1 MARCARCGSGG
12 LLTKT
17 YSCTTCARK
26 VCGNCYVND
35 RGQSICLDCYPRV
48 VEERKRNILAAYNN
62 KCPLC
67 GVGGTL
73 HIFNPVLYRN
83 QTFRYQDGKTIPVY
97 HGELLFSAYIAYE
110 SCGNAINDE
119 IMSRFRKALR
129 AESAGRYDDAA
140 VLYEDLNFL
149 DKARAL
155 RERHR
160 TSTVKQV
167 QVNLNSLLEQIRQGG
182 LVVPYKCPNCRA
194 GISMN
199 KDTSFDRLTHC
210 PYCGS
215 ALVVSDIERFLSS
228 IL

>member
-1 MARCARCGSGG
+1 MAKCQRCGRGG
-12 LLTKT
+12 FLSKT
-17 YSCTTCARK
+17 DTCGSCGRR
-26 VCGNCYVND
+26 VCDHCFVNPH
-35 RGQSICLDCYPRV
+35 GESLCLDCYPRL
-48 VEERKRNILAAYNN
+48 VEERKTSVIASYND

-67 GVGGTL
+67 GTQGRL
-73 HIFNPVLYRN
+73 HVFNPVLYRDH
-83 QTFRYQDGKTIPVY
+83 TFKYQDGKAIPVY
-97 HGELLFSAYIAYE
+97 HGGLQFSAYIACE
-110 SCGNAINDE
+110 SCGNAINEDNL
-119 IMSRFRKALR
+119 SKFRKAMR

-149 DKARAL
+149 DKAKAL

-194 GISMN
+194 GITIS
-199 KDTSFDRLTHC
+199 KDTSLDRLTNC

-215 ALVVSDIERFLSS
+215 TLVVSDIERFLSS